1 MGTIVTSILQMK
13 TPRLRE
19 VASPAR
25 GFRAGTRQSE
35 SELGFCSGSA
45 RDCSQSIPPHHG
57 KPEAQGGSVSF
68 PQTPCKAMGAMG
80 LEPVVIQGPI
90 RTPATALCSPSISNE
105 EIQPPFQL
113 LLLWTPPHPIN
124 CKHFV
129 DAAGVNDPGLTREI
143 FLWNLPKL
151 WRAPDPGERGTRS
164 VAGNQCLA
172 WPKRTRGPAP
182 LPSAPAVVA
191 GLLP

>member
-1 MGTIVTSILQMK
+1 MSY
-13 TPRLRE
+13 
-19 VASPAR
+19 
-25 GFRAGTRQSE
+25 
-35 SELGFCSGSA
+35 
-45 RDCSQSIPPHHG
+45 
-57 KPEAQGGSVSF
+57 

-129 DAAGVNDPGLTREI
+129 DAAGVNDPDLLGKSSCGIFRNFGGRPILEREG
-143 FLWNLPKL
+143 PGP
-151 WRAPDPGERGTRS
+151 WRGIS
-164 VAGNQCLA
+164 A
-172 WPKRTRGPAP
+172 WPGPRGHEALHPCPPHRPWWRGFFLREKPERFLLRAEASESDSSTFSR
-182 LPSAPAVVA
+182 LWFLSASGQPERQW
-191 GLLP
+191 